1 MDVLVSVHQVVI
13 LRITVLQEQPIADRL
28 ILRDLLQDVLPAL
41 HREYGTVA
49 EDAAHILH
57 QAVRGGNRGVAIAR
71 PHLAVADRAGV
82 LAVVAEVPGG
92 VRDKEISLR

>member
-28 ILRDLLQDVLPAL
+28 ILRDLL
-41 HREYGTVA
+41 HRGYGTVA

-71 PHLAVADRAGV
+71 PHLAVADRAVV

>member
-13 LRITVLQEQPIADRL
+13 LRITVLQEQPIVGRL
-28 ILRDLLQDVLPAL
+28 ILRDLLQDALPGL

-57 QAVRGGNRGVAIAR
+57 QAPRGGNRGAVIGR
-71 PHLAVADRAGV
+71 PHLAVADRAAV
-82 LAVVAEVPGG
+82 LAVVAAVPGG
-92 VRDKEISLR
+92 VRYKKINLR